1 MFPTP
6 VPFPSDAVYATVNVR
21 ALSYFGN
28 GLAAEIG
35 GSVST
40 MTNDSVWLVGISP
53 NRGSFVNEYG
63 RYVTLARVRL
73 SLGDRGFIEILS
85 VTRMHG
91 WTPDGSGRA
100 QPRRPPSTRAIG

>member
-21 ALSYFGN
+21 ALSYFGK

-40 MTNDSVWLVGISP
+40 MTNDSVWLVAIST

-63 RYVTLARVRL
+63 RYVTLAWVRL
-73 SLGDRGFIEILS
+73 SVGIQI
-85 VTRMHG
+85 
-91 WTPDGSGRA
+91 GRA
-100 QPRRPPSTRAIG
+100 SCRERGERWEGAEVLKKKAEE